1 MKHSLE
7 YQPDGF
13 ESEEDLKQ
21 EEHASK
27 ISVNRSRKGT
37 VIQ

>member
-1 MKHSLE
+1 MKHTLE

-13 ESEEDLKQ
+13 ESEEELKQ